1 MAKGFSAATLQPL
14 TDTELDRLA
23 DFLDSDA
30 APEESMDLSMLHGFL
45 TALLL
50 YPKSPDA
57 DVWLPQV
64 WGDDGERPRYAS
76 AAEQNEIEDLILRL
90 YNQLAD
96 ELAGEEAFEPML
108 YLDEELNLDIS
119 RPWCYGFTLG
129 VGLVGDA
136 WADALDDEDLAPLLS
151 PIFDCAD
158 DEARED
164 MEGDEEDLARFEHEV
179 AQLLPEAIPAI
190 RFWWIDQIPPVAVQ
204 PRRSG
209 RRH

>member
-1 MAKGFSAATLQPL
+1 MAKGFSSATLAPL
-14 TDTELDRLA
+14 SDAELDTLA
-23 DFLDSDA
+23 DFLESDA
-30 APEESMDLSMLHGFL
+30 APEESMDISMLHGFL

-64 WGDDGERPRYAS
+64 WGDAGERPTYAS
-76 AAEQNEIEDLILRL
+76 AAQQQEIEDLILRL

-96 ELAGEEAFEPML
+96 ELAGDEAFEPML
-108 YLDEELNLDIS
+108 YLDEERELDIS

-129 VGLVGDA
+129 VGLAGDA
-136 WADALDDEDLAPLLS
+136 WQDALDDEELAQLLG

-158 DEARED
+158 DEAREE
-164 MEGDEEDLARFEHEV
+164 MSEEEEDLARFEHEV

-190 RFWWIDQIPPVAVQ
+190 RFWWIDQIPPVATRA
-204 PRRSG
+204 PG
-209 RRH
+209 RRR